1 MNKQTHLKCISNGRV
16 FLFTDTLAARNDMV
30 PCNADGQIAEGHI
43 GNAESV
49 EAGQTRRVTKYLGN
63 ITNGVLYKYTEFLAE
78 RDDMVS
84 IDTEEQWA
92 SMRQTGEAPEI
103 KEDTVVPTLQ
113 RSVNAPPVEKAS
125 DHADLIS
132 SEVHGSIAVLP
143 AIEGMGAREAK
154 TLLSEWAEKEFKVKL
169 DRRLALDEFVKE
181 CETLAA
187 GPTDKAAGQ

>member
-16 FLFTDTLAARNDMV
+16 FLFSEQLKTRNDMV
-30 PCNADGQIAEGHI
+30 PCNAEGQIAEGHI

-49 EAGQTRRVTKYLGN
+49 EAGHTRRVTKYLGN
-63 ITNGVLYKYTEFLAE
+63 VKNGVLYKYTEFLAE

-92 SMRQTGEAPEI
+92 SMRETGEAPEVAAS
-103 KEDTVVPTLQ
+103 TVVPTLQ
-113 RSVNAPPVEKAS
+113 RAVNAPPIDKAPEE
-125 DHADLIS
+125 ALIPAQAQGPGT
-132 SEVHGSIAVLP
+132 VVLP
-143 AIEGMGAREAK
+143 VIEGMGAREAK

-181 CETLAA
+181 CESLAIANLDKVA
-187 GPTDKAAGQ
+187 G